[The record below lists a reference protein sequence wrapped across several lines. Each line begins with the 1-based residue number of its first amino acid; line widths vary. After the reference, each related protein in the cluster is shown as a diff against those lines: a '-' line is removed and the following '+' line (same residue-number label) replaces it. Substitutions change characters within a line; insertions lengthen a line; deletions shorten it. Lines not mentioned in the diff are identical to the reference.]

1 MLFDLIEND
10 SVIHF
15 HLDIII
21 IRLVSSLLMYV
32 LPLWVICA
40 LLLLNFYSC
49 KEYGLINGFLQKKDR
64 KLFASL
70 TLLLQNMKKNATV
83 FC

>member
-1 MLFDLIEND
+1 MLLDLIEND

-21 IRLVSSLLMYV
+21 IRIVSSLLMYV

-40 LLLLNFYSC
+40 LLLLNFDSC
-49 KEYGLINGFLQKKDR
+49 KEYGLINGFLSEER
-64 KLFASL
+64 
-70 TLLLQNMKKNATV
+70 
-83 FC
+83 

>member
-1 MLFDLIEND
+1 MMQQVIKMLLDLIEND

-21 IRLVSSLLMYV
+21 IRIVSSLLMYV

-40 LLLLNFYSC
+40 LLLLNFDSC
-49 KEYGLINGFLQKKDR
+49 KEYGLINGFLSEER
-64 KLFASL
+64 
-70 TLLLQNMKKNATV
+70 
-83 FC
+83 